1 MIYPTLDT
9 FYQFKRGS
17 GICIQT
23 PNLYLRP
30 ISMANRLNAKNKERL
45 VDPLYGF
52 DADRMKGII
61 EKIGLKEMDKD
72 LMCYRWLVR
81 VENMEKDARKS
92 KLRHYAFKMT
102 VIVGSAIVPVLASLN
117 TPPSTNEASTYHTV
131 IYLATL
137 IVSMIVS
144 ISAGVHEFFRYGDRW
159 RHYRGTVETLK
170 SEGWHFI
177 QQTGKYR
184 NSGGHE
190 KGYRRFAERVEG
202 ILSKERERYMTDIAK
217 EKTNEG
223 QGENKTA
230 GDTPKEKN

>member
-1 MIYPTLDT
+1 
-9 FYQFKRGS
+9 
-17 GICIQT
+17 
-23 PNLYLRP
+23 
-30 ISMANRLNAKNKERL
+30 MAIRLNAKNKDRL

-61 EKIGLKEMDKD
+61 EKIELKDMEKD

-92 KLRHYAFKMT
+92 KMRHYAFKMI

-117 TPPSTNEASTYHTV
+117 NPPNANDPLDGHTM

-144 ISAGVHEFFRYGDRW
+144 ISAGIHEFFRYGDRW

-177 QQTGKYR
+177 QQTGRYR

-190 KGYRRFAERVEG
+190 RGYKKFAERIEA

-223 QGENKTA
+223 QGEKKTT
-230 GDTPKEKN
+230 GDPAKEKT